1 MIFKGRY
8 SFTLK
13 KDADEDTKTFRS
25 VVVFG
30 CLGNYLIIAGLEN
43 VYLAIASL
51 LNNTFPLFVIIV
63 AYFMHGETLTKNQ
76 SIAIT
81 LAFIGVILMSLNS
94 LINPTDNGKSASQ

>member
-1 MIFKGRY
+1 M
-8 SFTLK
+8 
-13 KDADEDTKTFRS
+13 
-25 VVVFG
+25 G

-63 AYFMHGETLTKNQ
+63 AYFMIGETLNRKQ
-76 SIAIT
+76 GIAIA

-94 LINPTDNGKSASQ
+94 LMKQP